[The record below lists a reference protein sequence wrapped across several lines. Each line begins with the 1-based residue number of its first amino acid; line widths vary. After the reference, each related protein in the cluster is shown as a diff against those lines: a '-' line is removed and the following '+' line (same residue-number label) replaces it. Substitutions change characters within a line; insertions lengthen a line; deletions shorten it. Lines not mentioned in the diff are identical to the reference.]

1 MDKNYNSCAPVRAA
15 CRKSGVVTVMDV
27 EIPTSAGFCLYNL
40 PLHLLLREE
49 FEDFEK
55 GDLACV
61 FLILGSHLSHDT

>member
-1 MDKNYNSCAPVRAA
+1 MSEVR
-15 CRKSGVVTVMDV
+15 VVTVMDV
-27 EIPTSAGFCLYNL
+27 EIPTSAGFCGNYTICRCM
-40 PLHLLLREE
+40 PLLREE

>member
-1 MDKNYNSCAPVRAA
+1 M
-15 CRKSGVVTVMDV
+15 VTVMDV
-27 EIPTSAGFCLYNL
+27 EIPTSAGFCGNYTICRCM
-40 PLHLLLREE
+40 PLLREE